1 MVAYTKTWVG
11 GKGKTRFKNIL
22 PKRIQS
28 SRYLKGSGVRVIR
41 IRSSAF
47 GRVHF

>member
-11 GKGKTRFKNIL
+11 GKGKMRFKNTL

-28 SRYLKGSGVRVIR
+28 SIFEG
-41 IRSSAF
+41 F
-47 GRVHF
+47 GRLGNKNS